1 MIRKTDLIQDGACN
15 PYRVVERILRDN
27 KDCYL
32 TKEDIYMRVPRDD
45 DGMPLITISSME
57 NALRCFVRSRCAEVE
72 YIRGVRHFTYGE
84 RN

>member
-1 MIRKTDLIQDGACN
+1 MVRKTDLIQNGMCN

-45 DGMPLITISSME
+45 DDMPLITISSME

-72 YIRGVRHFTYGE
+72 YIKGVRHFTYKE